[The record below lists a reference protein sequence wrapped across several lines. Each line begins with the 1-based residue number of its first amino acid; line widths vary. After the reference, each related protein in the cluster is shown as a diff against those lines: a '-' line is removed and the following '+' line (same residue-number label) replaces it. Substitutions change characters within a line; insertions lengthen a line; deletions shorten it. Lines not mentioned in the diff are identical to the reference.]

1 MSTYDDFSTW
11 YGEHYRRVLSSVLLA
26 TGADRARAEDAVN
39 DAFVSAYEKWERV
52 REFESATG
60 WVTKVAIN
68 NAKRSFRVR
77 HRKVRKA
84 HDRATDVS
92 SDPEI
97 DMDLWAAVKQLPT
110 RQREALAL
118 RYVEDMSQA
127 EVASQL
133 GVAEGT
139 AAASLNHARKNL
151 KAQLAGDTN
160 DERK

>member
-1 MSTYDDFSTW
+1 MSSYGDFSTW
-11 YGEHYRRVLSSVLLA
+11 YGENYRRVLSSVLLA

-52 REFESATG
+52 QGFESSIG

-84 HDRATDVS
+84 HERTTEVS
-92 SDPEI
+92 PGLEI
-97 DMDLWAAVKQLPT
+97 DMDLWAAVKQLPP

-118 RYVEDMSQA
+118 RYVEDLSQA
-127 EVASQL
+127 EVASKL

-151 KAQLAGDTN
+151 KAHLGGEDQQ
-160 DERK
+160 